1 MRVMIVGAGIGG
13 LTAAIA
19 LRRAGIDATV
29 FERAGEIKEVGAGIL
44 LAANAV
50 SALGEIGLSDDV
62 RGLGT
67 PASAGRILTWRGKTL
82 TEVPVG
88 ELEARVGAPSAAVH
102 RADLQKLLLRKLER
116 QKIWLGAECVGFEQD
131 SGGVNVGF
139 ADGSQQRG
147 DLLIGADGLHSTV
160 RAELFGPGKPR
171 YAGYTAWRAIVR
183 PVRELPPWGTG
194 FESWGQGAR
203 FGCAHIGGGR
213 VYWFATRNAPEGERD
228 GPLGSPSGPKASL
241 LGYFSGWY
249 HPIPALIAE
258 THEEQIRRDDIYD
271 REPLPGSW
279 GRGRVTLLGDA
290 AHPSTPNLGQGACQ
304 AIEDAVMLTRCL
316 QEGGETTMSYGA
328 TSALRRY
335 EDLRRERAAW
345 IVRRSRAIGRI
356 GQMENPLLC
365 GLRDAVLKATP
376 SRLELRQFERVVRP
390 QRSG

>member
-131 SGGVNVGF
+131 SGG
-139 ADGSQQRG
+139 S
-147 DLLIGADGLHSTV
+147 
-160 RAELFGPGKPR
+160 
-171 YAGYTAWRAIVR
+171 
-183 PVRELPPWGTG
+183 
-194 FESWGQGAR
+194 
-203 FGCAHIGGGR
+203 
-213 VYWFATRNAPEGERD
+213 
-228 GPLGSPSGPKASL
+228 
-241 LGYFSGWY
+241 
-249 HPIPALIAE
+249 
-258 THEEQIRRDDIYD
+258 
-271 REPLPGSW
+271 
-279 GRGRVTLLGDA
+279 
-290 AHPSTPNLGQGACQ
+290 
-304 AIEDAVMLTRCL
+304 
-316 QEGGETTMSYGA
+316 
-328 TSALRRY
+328 TSALPT
-335 EDLRRERAAW
+335 A
-345 IVRRSRAIGRI
+345 RSKEG
-356 GQMENPLLC
+356 
-365 GLRDAVLKATP
+365 T
-376 SRLELRQFERVVRP
+376 S
-390 QRSG
+390 